1 MKRDHL
7 KSRFYWFGYLESQCR
22 SQNNRFS
29 ATFQCLIFSGIV
41 CWWDWNVSRRFVFV
55 LVIVSPF
62 CRNIP
67 WVEVDLATWA
77 TEKKTI
83 SHFLLSFM
91 HCFGVNL
98 DCDTH
103 TDHFSQVAAN
113 AFITK
118 AEDGVSSMTIQW
130 LQKNE
135 HQTLWP
141 YVKRMKRFL
150 PTQPGFESHFHYI
163 DISVVFQLCLRSKDS
178 FLAAILCRI

>member
-1 MKRDHL
+1 MKLTLPRFLLVTEINPFPERMLLACTEGTTLTVDVCKKKSRTFLLNIVVQMKRDRL
-7 KSRFYWFGYLESQCR
+7 KSCFCWLDYLESQCR
-22 SQNNRFS
+22 SRNNGFNT
-29 ATFQCLIFSGIV
+29 AFQCLIFNGIV

-91 HCFGVNL
+91 YCFGVNL

-113 AFITK
+113 VFITK
-118 AEDGVSSMTIQW
+118 DKDGVSSMAIHW

-135 HQTLWP
+135 H
-141 YVKRMKRFL
+141 
-150 PTQPGFESHFHYI
+150 
-163 DISVVFQLCLRSKDS
+163 
-178 FLAAILCRI
+178 